1 MIALAL
7 RPAQSSAPVPVQ
19 GASAIAGVGLQGD
32 RHADPRS
39 PRQLLIAGG
48 AVYEELALAPLALRE
63 NLLLDLDTA
72 DLASGMLLRVGRE
85 VTLRL
90 TFQCEACGAL
100 TARLG
105 ASLRSLRQRRGM
117 LARVES
123 GGEMHSGDPV
133 TILDARSGFLSDD
146 WHERVAMVLDAVP
159 PGMVISYA
167 DLARVA
173 GVQSSYCRAFPR
185 ALAKLGAGRAA
196 RAAPASST
204 DPSPR
209 WDGAGFFG

>member
-7 RPAQSSAPVPVQ
+7 RPAHAPAPVAV
-19 GASAIAGVGLQGD
+19 GVASAIAGVGLQGD
-32 RHADPRS
+32 RHADSRS
-39 PRQLLIAGG
+39 PRQLLIAGRD
-48 AVYEELALAPLALRE
+48 VYEELALAPLALRE
-63 NLLLDLDTA
+63 NLLLDVDTA
-72 DLASGMLLRVGRE
+72 DLVSGMLLRVGPE
-85 VTLRL
+85 ATLRL

-105 ASLRSLRQRRGM
+105 ASSRLLRQRRGM

-123 GGEMHSGDPV
+123 GGEMRSGDPV
-133 TILDARSGFLSDD
+133 AILDARGGFLSDD
-146 WHERVAMVLDAVP
+146 WHERIAMVLDAVP

-185 ALAKLGAGRAA
+185 ALAKLGPRRAA
-196 RAAPASST
+196 RAAPASAT